1 MPCRKHVSVFG
12 PLIYVSAC
20 ASVIVKLTPV
30 WEACSKD
37 THAPLWC
44 YLFIHPS
51 HLVHGYDP
59 FVDIF
64 PQFCSVLHLHALYTS
79 SLSHNFHCIQSTI
92 FSFTTWGSWVTQI
105 SPFILKTKC
114 HLLLTFTDKLLSV
127 THEYDF
133 PPGSHGEEVWALT
146 IDKYFLKYMCSGSK
160 RFHFSSSITPF
171 FIVFFSRWRVILTL
185 IHVLKNV
192 FAFKELFLWNYGQW

>member
-1 MPCRKHVSVFG
+1 MPCSKHVSVFS
-12 PLIYVSAC
+12 PFIYVSAC

-44 YLFIHPS
+44 YLCIHPS
-51 HLVHGYDP
+51 HLVHGHDP

-64 PQFCSVLHLHALYTS
+64 PQLCSVLHLLALYTS

-105 SPFILKTKC
+105 SPFTLKTKC
-114 HLLLTFTDKLLSV
+114 HFCSPLLTNVCLLLMNTIFRLVVMTKKNGL
-127 THEYDF
+127 
-133 PPGSHGEEVWALT
+133 WRLT
-146 IDKYFLKYMCSGSK
+146 NISLKYLCSVSI
-160 RFHFSSSITPF
+160 RVQFSSSVTPF
-171 FIVFFSRWRVILTL
+171 FSVFFSRWRVILTL
-185 IHVLKNV
+185 IDILK
-192 FAFKELFLWNYGQW
+192 KCFLLQRVVSI